1 MVTTTTERLSPR
13 IGVLTIATFAVG
25 TDAFVVNGVLPELSR
40 SLDVSVGEAGQLV
53 SVFAIAYAVLSP
65 VLAAATGNW
74 PRRTVLLAALGVF
87 VVGNAITALAP
98 DYGLAL
104 ASRVMAAAGAAAI
117 TPTASTA
124 AAALAS
130 PERRG
135 RAMSLVTLG
144 LVSSTALGV
153 PIGTLLGSVASWRE
167 TMWLVLALG
176 VVTGAGV
183 ALWLPPVPNPPATTL
198 RARLAPLRDRTI
210 ALILTATVA
219 MFIGIYL
226 VTIYLSVI
234 VEHATAGDGV
244 RLTVLLFAAGV
255 AGTISN
261 VVTGGWTDRF
271 GPMRVITIAM
281 ALGALDFAL
290 MPWTTATFAGA
301 LIAVIAYG
309 LASWSV
315 MVPQQHQLI
324 AAAPATPS
332 LVVSLNASAIYLAV
346 SLAGVLGAAALQ
358 LVPGPFL
365 PWLAALFLLVGL
377 AAAWAAEKFKR

>member
-1 MVTTTTERLSPR
+1 MTTTTRLPAR
-13 IGVLTIATFAVG
+13 IGVLTVATFAVG
-25 TDAFVVNGVLPELSR
+25 TDAFVVNGVLPELAR
-40 SLDVSVGEAGQLV
+40 SLNVSVGQAGQLV

-87 VVGNAITALAP
+87 VLGNAVTALAP

-104 ASRVMAAAGAAAI
+104 ASRVIAAAGAAAI
-117 TPTASTA
+117 TPTAATA
-124 AAALAS
+124 AAALA
-130 PERRG
+130 PPDRRG

-153 PIGTLLGSVASWRE
+153 PIGTLLGSVASWRQ
-167 TMWLVLALG
+167 TMWLVAALG
-176 VVTGAGV
+176 VVAAAGV
-183 ALWLPPVPNPPATTL
+183 ALWLPAVPNPPATTL
-198 RARLAPLRDRTI
+198 RERLAPLRDRTVV
-210 ALILTATVA
+210 LILAATVA
-219 MFIGIYL
+219 MFTGIYL

-234 VEHATAGDGV
+234 VEGATSGDGV

-261 VVTGGWTDRF
+261 MVTGGWTDRF
-271 GPMRVITIAM
+271 GPMRVITVAM
-281 ALGALDFAL
+281 TLGVLDYAF

-301 LIAVIAYG
+301 LIAVVAYG
-309 LASWSV
+309 LASWAV

-332 LVVSLNASAIYLAV
+332 LVVSLNASAVYLAV
-346 SLAGVLGAAALQ
+346 SLAGVLGAGVLELVRAA
-358 LVPGPFL
+358 FL
-365 PWLAALFLLVGL
+365 PWFAAVFLLAGL
-377 AAAWAAEKFKR
+377 AAAAAAKFKR

>member
-1 MVTTTTERLSPR
+1 MVTTTHRLPAR

-25 TDAFVVNGVLPELSR
+25 TDAFVVNGVLPELAR

-87 VVGNAITALAP
+87 VLGNAVTALAP

-104 ASRVMAAAGAAAI
+104 ASRVIAAAGAAAI

-124 AAALAS
+124 AAALAP

-153 PIGTLLGSVASWRE
+153 PIGTLLGSVASWRQ
-167 TMWLVLALG
+167 TMWLVAALG
-176 VVTGAGV
+176 LVAAAGV

-198 RARLAPLRDRTI
+198 RARLAPLRDRTVL
-210 ALILTATVA
+210 LILTATVA
-219 MFIGIYL
+219 MFVGIYL

-234 VEHATAGDGV
+234 VEQATAGDGV
-244 RLTVLLFAAGV
+244 RLTALLFAAGV
-255 AGTISN
+255 AGTVSN
-261 VVTGGWTDRF
+261 VVTGGWTDRV
-271 GPMRVITIAM
+271 GPMRVITAAM

-301 LIAVIAYG
+301 LIAVVAYG

-324 AAAPATPS
+324 AAAPTTPS

-346 SLAGVLGAAALQ
+346 SLAGVLGAAALE
-358 LVPGPFL
+358 VVRGAFL
-365 PWLAALFLLVGL
+365 PWLAAFFLLAGL

>member
-1 MVTTTTERLSPR
+1 MTTTTRLPAR
-13 IGVLTIATFAVG
+13 IGVLTVATFAVG
-25 TDAFVVNGVLPELSR
+25 TDAFVVNGVLPELAR
-40 SLDVSVGEAGQLV
+40 SLDVSVGQAGQLV

-87 VVGNAITALAP
+87 VLGNAVTALAP

-104 ASRVMAAAGAAAI
+104 ASRVIAAAGAAAI
-117 TPTASTA
+117 TPTAATA
-124 AAALAS
+124 AAALA
-130 PERRG
+130 PPDRRG

-153 PIGTLLGSVASWRE
+153 PIGTLLGSVASWRQ
-167 TMWLVLALG
+167 TMWLVAALG
-176 VVTGAGV
+176 VVAAAGV

-198 RARLAPLRDRTI
+198 RERLAPLRDR
-210 ALILTATVA
+210 AVVLILAATVA
-219 MFIGIYL
+219 MFTGIYL

-234 VEHATAGDGV
+234 VEGATSGDGV

-261 VVTGGWTDRF
+261 MVTGGWTDRF
-271 GPMRVITIAM
+271 GPMRVITVAM
-281 ALGALDFAL
+281 TLGVLDYAF
-290 MPWTTATFAGA
+290 MPWTTATFTGA
-301 LIAVIAYG
+301 LIAVVAYG
-309 LASWSV
+309 LASWAV

-332 LVVSLNASAIYLAV
+332 LVVSLNASAVYLAV
-346 SLAGVLGAAALQ
+346 SLAGVLGAGALELVRAA
-358 LVPGPFL
+358 FL
-365 PWLAALFLLVGL
+365 PWFAAVFLLAGL
-377 AAAWAAEKFKR
+377 AAAAAAAKFKR

>member
-1 MVTTTTERLSPR
+1 MVTTTSERLSAR

-40 SLDVSVGEAGQLV
+40 SLDVSVGQAGQLV

-65 VLAAATGNW
+65 VPAAATGNW
-74 PRRTVLLAALGVF
+74 PRRRVLLAALAVF
-87 VVGNAITALAP
+87 VVGNALTALAP

-104 ASRVMAAAGAAAI
+104 ASRVIAAAGAAAI

-124 AAALAS
+124 AAALAP

-167 TMWLVLALG
+167 TMWLVAALG
-176 VVTGAGV
+176 VVAAAGV

-198 RARLAPLRDRTI
+198 RERLAPLRDRTI

-244 RLTVLLFAAGV
+244 RLTVLLFASGV

-271 GPMRVITIAM
+271 GPMRVITSAM
-281 ALGALDFAL
+281 VLGALDFAL

-346 SLAGVLGAAALQ
+346 SLAGVLGAAALE

-365 PWLAALFLLVGL
+365 PWLAAVFLLVGL